1 MGIMQQIMSN
11 NRVMGNPMIK
21 NAMSMAQSGNSKGIE
36 QMARNLCKEKGI
48 NPDDVMKQIR
58 VANMQNTNALQ
69 AQLANCCCETREAIQ
84 GINYNMAT
92 KIY

>member
-1 MGIMQQIMSN
+1 MNVMGIMQQIMSN

-48 NPDDVMKQIR
+48 D
-58 VANMQNTNALQ
+58 A
-69 AQLANCCCETREAIQ
+69 EAKKSKEYYIDKLSVVE
-84 GINYNMAT
+84 M
-92 KIY
+92 

>member
-11 NRVMGNPMIK
+11 NRIMGNPIIK
-21 NAMSMAQSGNSKGIE
+21 NAMSMAQSGNSKEIE

-58 VANMQNTNALQ
+58 GNF
-69 AQLANCCCETREAIQ
+69 
-84 GINYNMAT
+84 GI
-92 KIY
+92 